1 MEASIS
7 ATKSLRGILD
17 GVRVNFGPFSKSER
31 SEGRSGFLERLTT
44 QLFLSTTSVGKLWE
58 VFKLFSFLSC
68 LALMLFRT
76 E

>member
-1 MEASIS
+1 MEALIS
-7 ATKSLRGILD
+7 VTKSLKGILD
-17 GVRVNFGPFSKSER
+17 GVGANLGPFSKSER
-31 SEGRSGFLERLTT
+31 SEGRSGFLESLIT
-44 QLFLSTTSVGKLWE
+44 QLPISTTSVGRLWE